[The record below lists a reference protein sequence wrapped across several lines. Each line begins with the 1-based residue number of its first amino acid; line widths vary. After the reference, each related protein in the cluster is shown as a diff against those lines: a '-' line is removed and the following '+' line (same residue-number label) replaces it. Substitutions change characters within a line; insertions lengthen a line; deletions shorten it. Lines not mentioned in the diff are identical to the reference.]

1 MEDITQ
7 KKVLIFLGCCI
18 LIFFLMVAIPVVAE
32 MLGQ

>member
-18 LIFFLMVAIPVVAE
+18 LIFVLLAAIPVLAE
-32 MLGQ
+32 MFGG

>member
-18 LIFFLMVAIPVVAE
+18 LVFLLMVAIPVLAE
-32 MLGQ
+32 VWGG